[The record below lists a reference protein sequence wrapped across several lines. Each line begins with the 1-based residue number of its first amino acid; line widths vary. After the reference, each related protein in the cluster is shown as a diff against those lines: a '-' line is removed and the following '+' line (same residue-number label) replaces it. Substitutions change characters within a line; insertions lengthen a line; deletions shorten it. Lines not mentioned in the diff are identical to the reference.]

1 MKKLTAQALGFQY
14 KLAIENSR
22 DVINHN
28 NKPLTEID
36 RAITESLIASQKL
49 NFLNEIIKNSMK
61 NIETFTENSE
71 TEDESKD
78 T

>member
-28 NKPLTEID
+28 NKPLAEID